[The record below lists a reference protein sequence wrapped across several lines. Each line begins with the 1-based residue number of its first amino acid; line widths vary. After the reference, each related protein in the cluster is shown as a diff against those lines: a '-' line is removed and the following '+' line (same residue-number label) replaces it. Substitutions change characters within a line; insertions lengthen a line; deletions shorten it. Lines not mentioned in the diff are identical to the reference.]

1 MSAKRVA
8 VVTGGSRGIGK
19 ATVELLQNEGW
30 QTIGLARSFKNT
42 KSTRQVDIQNPEA
55 VEKTFKELI
64 QEWGQVDALVNCAG
78 IATTTPPLEITVT
91 EWLEIF
97 KTNVVGTYLCC
108 QYVLPS
114 MCERRFGKI
123 INISS
128 VAGRLYS
135 ESASLAYTASK
146 YAVIGLTK
154 QLAAQFGAHHL
165 NINCV
170 CP

>member
-1 MSAKRVA
+1 M
-8 VVTGGSRGIGK
+8 
-19 ATVELLQNEGW
+19 
-30 QTIGLARSFKNT
+30 
-42 KSTRQVDIQNPEA
+42 
-55 VEKTFKELI
+55 
-64 QEWGQVDALVNCAG
+64 DALVNCAG

-97 KTNVVGTYLCC
+97 KTNFVWTYLCC

-170 CP
+170 CPSQTKTEMLVAHVSQEKQEALVAKNPMQRLAEPKEIAEVIAFLASEKASYVNGGVIDVNGGLL